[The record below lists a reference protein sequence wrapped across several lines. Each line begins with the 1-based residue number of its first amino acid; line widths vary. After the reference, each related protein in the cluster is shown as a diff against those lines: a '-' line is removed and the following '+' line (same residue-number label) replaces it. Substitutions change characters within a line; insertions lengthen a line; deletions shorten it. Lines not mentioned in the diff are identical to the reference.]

1 MSFELPFAMS
11 PSDQTV
17 DLTATQLDAVSH
29 RGGPLLIIAGA
40 GSGKTRV
47 LTSRIAH
54 LISDH
59 GVHPS
64 EILAITFTNKAAG
77 EMRERVAARVGRRA
91 RLMWVSTFHSAC
103 VRILRADAG
112 AIGFTQSFSIY
123 DADDALRLITKVCK
137 DHDLDAKRFPPRMFA
152 NAISNLKNEL
162 QDVDSVVRVEE
173 GQQDSERL
181 ELIAQ
186 IYKEYQRRLKQ
197 ANAMDFD
204 DLICNTVWLL
214 QAFPEVAQ
222 RYRQRFRHILVDEYQ
237 DTNHAQYVLIKELV
251 GPPDGPLPPAELCV
265 VGDADQSIY
274 AFRGATIRN
283 IVEFEEDFPD
293 AHVVMLEQNF
303 RSTQNIL
310 TAANAVISRN
320 DNRREKLLW
329 TDSGDGDLITLYA
342 ADDENDEAAFVVR
355 EIAAQ
360 RERGVRPQDI
370 AIMYRTNA
378 QSRALEEQLMRAN
391 LRYRLIGGVRFYE
404 RREIRD
410 AIAYLKA
417 IVNPADEVAV
427 RRIINVPKRGIG
439 DRAEQ
444 AVETLALRER
454 IGFFQA
460 LRVVEQAPG
469 IASRSASAVQ
479 SFVRLID
486 ELAELVAQGVGPA
499 DVLQAV
505 IDKTGI
511 GRELQLSNDPQDEG
525 RLENLSELVDVARE
539 YEHALSSQEL
549 LGDEEPEYPTLAGFL
564 ERVSLVADSDAL
576 PGDDDGLVTLMTL
589 HTAKGLEFPVVF
601 LTGLEEGV
609 FPHIRSLN
617 DPTELEEERRLA
629 YVGITRAMCTLYLT
643 RAASRS
649 VWGSPQYAMASR
661 FLDEIPR
668 HVLDEQRIA
677 APRFTQVRDTDSSA
691 AYGGRAPIK
700 TARTAFGSG
709 AKETGPR
716 LHEHEVEIGD
726 RVNHESYGMGK
737 VIAVAG
743 SGERAQV
750 TVDFGS
756 AGQKRLLLRY
766 APLEKL

>member
-1 MSFELPFAMS
+1 MSSELPFE
-11 PSDQTV
+11 PSAHAQAI
-17 DLTATQLDAVSH
+17 DLTAEQLDAVAH
-29 RGGPLLIIAGA
+29 RGGPLLIVAGA

-47 LTSRIAH
+47 LTARIAH
-54 LISDH
+54 LISEH
-59 GVHPS
+59 RVHPT

-77 EMRERVAARVGRRA
+77 ELRERVAARVGRRA

-123 DADDALRLITKVCK
+123 DSDDALRLITKVCK
-137 DHDLDAKRFPPRMFA
+137 DLDLDAKRFPPRMFA
-152 NAISNLKNEL
+152 NSISNLKNEL
-162 QDVDSVVRVEE
+162 IDVDSVDSGREDDPD
-173 GQQDSERL
+173 GQRL

-186 IYKEYQRRLKQ
+186 VYREYQRRLKQ

-204 DLICNTVWLL
+204 DLICETVWLL
-214 QAFPEVAQ
+214 QAFPEVANG
-222 RYRQRFRHILVDEYQ
+222 YRQRFRHILVDEYQ
-237 DTNHAQYVLIKELV
+237 DTNHAQYVLIRELV
-251 GPPDGPLPPAELCV
+251 GAGGGPLPPAELCV

-283 IVEFEEDFPD
+283 IREFREDFPNSRT
-293 AHVVMLEQNF
+293 VKLEQNF

-310 TAANAVISRN
+310 TAANAVISHN
-320 DNRREKLLW
+320 DSRESKLLW

-355 EIAAQ
+355 EIGQQ
-360 RERGVRPQDI
+360 RSQGVRSSDI
-370 AIMYRTNA
+370 AVMYRTNA
-378 QSRALEEQLMRAN
+378 QSRALEEQFMRAG
-391 LRYRLIGGVRFYE
+391 LAYRLIGGVRFYE

-417 IVNPADEVAV
+417 LVNPADEIAV

-454 IGFFQA
+454 IGFFEA
-460 LRVVEQAPG
+460 LRIVDRAPG

-479 SFVRLID
+479 GFVRLVD
-486 ELAELVAQGVGPA
+486 ELAELITQGVGPA
-499 DVLQAV
+499 DVLEAV
-505 IDKTGI
+505 IDKTGM
-511 GRELQLSNDPQDEG
+511 GREFQMSNDPQDEG

-539 YEHALSSQEL
+539 YEHALASQDLIE
-549 LGDEEPEYPTLAGFL
+549 GEEPVYPTVSGFL
-564 ERVSLVADSDAL
+564 EQVSLVADSDAL
-576 PGDDDGLVTLMTL
+576 PDGDDGVVTLMTL

-601 LTGLEEGV
+601 LTGMEEGV
-609 FPHIRSLN
+609 FPHVRSLN
-617 DPTELEEERRLA
+617 DPDELEEERRLA
-629 YVGITRAMCTLYLT
+629 YVGITRAMRQLYLT

-649 VWGSPQYAMASR
+649 VWGSPQYALASR

-668 HVLDEQRIA
+668 HVLDEQRIVQ
-677 APRFTQVRDTDSSA
+677 PRFTQVTSADSTA
-691 AYGGRAPIK
+691 AYTGRAPIR

-709 AKETGPR
+709 AKDTGPR
-716 LHEHEVEIGD
+716 LDEHDVEIGD
-726 RVNHESYGMGK
+726 RVNHETYGLGK
-737 VIAVAG
+737 VISIAG
-743 SGERAQV
+743 AGERAQV

>member
-1 MSFELPFAMS
+1 MSFELPFE
-11 PSDQTV
+11 PSSAGHAI
-17 DLTATQLDAVSH
+17 DLTAEQLDAVAH
-29 RGGPLLIIAGA
+29 RGGPLLIVAGA

-47 LTSRIAH
+47 LTARIAH
-54 LISDH
+54 LISEH
-59 GVHPS
+59 RVMPS

-77 EMRERVAARVGRRA
+77 ELRERVTFRVGRRA

-112 AIGFTQSFSIY
+112 AINFTQSFSIY
-123 DADDALRLITKVCK
+123 DSDDALRLITKVCK
-137 DHDLDAKRFPPRMFA
+137 DLDLDSKRFPPRMFA
-152 NAISNLKNEL
+152 NAISSFKNEL
-162 QDVDSVVRVEE
+162 IDVDSVGRAEAE
-173 GQQDSERL
+173 ADQQLL
-181 ELIAQ
+181 ELKTQ
-186 IYKEYQRRLKQ
+186 VYREYQRRLRL

-204 DLICNTVWLL
+204 DLICETVWLL
-214 QAFPEVAQ
+214 QAFPEIAQ
-222 RYRQRFRHILVDEYQ
+222 KYRKQFRHILVDEYQ

-251 GPPDGPLPPAELCV
+251 GPADGPLPPAELCV

-283 IVEFEEDFPD
+283 IREFLTDFPD
-293 AHVVMLEQNF
+293 SRMVKLEQNF

-310 TAANAVISRN
+310 SAANAVIAHN
-320 DNRREKLLW
+320 DGRESKLLW

-342 ADDENDEAAFVVR
+342 ADDENEEAAFVVR
-355 EIAAQ
+355 EIQ
-360 RERGVRPQDI
+360 KHRDRGSRLSDM

-378 QSRALEEQLMRAN
+378 QSRVLEEQFVRAG
-391 LRYRLIGGVRFYE
+391 LSYRLIGGVRFYE

-417 IVNPADEVAV
+417 LVNPADEIAV
-427 RRIINVPKRGIG
+427 RRILNVPKRGIG

-444 AVETLALRER
+444 AVETLAVRER
-454 IGFFQA
+454 IGFFDA
-460 LRVVEQAPG
+460 LRIVEQAPG

-479 SFVRLID
+479 SFVRLMD
-486 ELAELVAQGVGPA
+486 ELVALVEQGVGPA
-499 DVLQAV
+499 DVLEAV
-505 IDKTGI
+505 IDKTGM
-511 GRELQLSNDPQDEG
+511 GREFQMSNDPQDEG

-549 LGDEEPEYPTLAGFL
+549 LEDEEPVYPTVAGFL
-564 ERVSLVADSDAL
+564 EQVSLVADSDAL
-576 PGDDDGLVTLMTL
+576 PDDDEGVVTLMTL
-589 HTAKGLEFPVVF
+589 HTAKGLEFPIVF
-601 LTGLEEGV
+601 LTGMEEGV
-609 FPHIRSLN
+609 FPHVRSLN
-617 DPTELEEERRLA
+617 APDELEEERRLA
-629 YVGITRAMCTLYLT
+629 YVGITRAMRTLYLT

-649 VWGSPQYAMASR
+649 VWGSPQYAIASR

-668 HVLDEQRIA
+668 HVLDEQRIV
-677 APRFTQVRDTDSSA
+677 APRFTQIQQTDSSA
-691 AYGGRAPIK
+691 AYGGRAPIR
-700 TARTAFGSG
+700 TARTAFGSRQQ
-709 AKETGPR
+709 ETGPR

-726 RVNHESYGMGK
+726 RVNHESYGLGK
-737 VIAVAG
+737 VIGVSG

>member
-1 MSFELPFAMS
+1 MPFELPFES
-11 PSDQTV
+11 FPSERTV
-17 DLTATQLDAVSH
+17 DLTATQLDAVAH
-29 RGGPLLIIAGA
+29 RGGPLLIVAGA

-59 GVHPS
+59 NVHPS
-64 EILAITFTNKAAG
+64 QILAITFTNKAAG
-77 EMRERVAARVGRRA
+77 EMRERVSARVGRRA
-91 RLMWVSTFHSAC
+91 RMMWVSTFHSAC

-112 AIGFTQSFSIY
+112 ALGYSQSFSIY
-123 DADDALRLITKVCK
+123 DSDDSLRMITRVCK
-137 DHDLDAKRFPPRMFA
+137 DLDLDPKRFPPRMFA
-152 NAISNLKNEL
+152 SAISNLKNEL
-162 QDVDSVVRVEE
+162 QDVDSVKRGEE
-173 GQQDSERL
+173 ETAEGERL

-186 IYKEYQRRLKQ
+186 VYREYQRRLKQ

-214 QAFPEVAQ
+214 QTFPDIAVE
-222 RYRQRFRHILVDEYQ
+222 YRKRFRHVLVDEYQ

-251 GPPDGPLPPAELCV
+251 GPEGGPLPPAELCV

-283 IVEFEEDFPD
+283 ITEFEQDFPN

-310 TAANAVISRN
+310 RAANAVISRN
-320 DNRREKLLW
+320 ENRREKMLW
-329 TDSGDGDLITLYA
+329 TDAGDGDLITLYA
-342 ADDENDEAAFVVR
+342 ADDENEEAAFIVR
-355 EIAAQ
+355 EMA
-360 RERGVRPQDI
+360 RLRDSGTPLQDM
-370 AIMYRTNA
+370 AVMYRTNA

-410 AIAYLKA
+410 AIAYLKVLA
-417 IVNPADEVAV
+417 NPADEVAV
-427 RRIINVPKRGIG
+427 RRILNVPKRGIG

-454 IGFFQA
+454 IGFFDA
-460 LRVVEQAPG
+460 LRLVEQAPG

-479 SFVRLID
+479 GFVRLID
-486 ELAELVAQGVGPA
+486 ELTDLVTQGVGPG
-499 DVLQAV
+499 DVLEAI

-525 RLENLSELVDVARE
+525 RLENLSELVDVARG
-539 YEHALSSQEL
+539 YEHALASQEL
-549 LGDEEPEYPTLAGFL
+549 LEGEEPVYPTVAGFL
-564 ERVSLVADSDAL
+564 ENVSLVADSDSL
-576 PGDDDGLVTLMTL
+576 PDDGDGVVTLMTL

-617 DPTELEEERRLA
+617 DPVELEEERRLA
-629 YVGITRAMCTLYLT
+629 YVGITRAMKRLYLT

-649 VWGSPQYAMASR
+649 VWGSPQYAIASR

-668 HVLDEQRIA
+668 SVLDEQRIA
-677 APRFTQVRDTDSSA
+677 APRFTQVRESDSTA

-709 AKETGPR
+709 AKDSGPR

-726 RVNHESYGMGK
+726 RVNHETYGLGK
-737 VIAVAG
+737 VIGIAG

-756 AGQKRLLLRY
+756 AGEKRLLLRY

>member
-1 MSFELPFAMS
+1 M
-11 PSDQTV
+11 
-17 DLTATQLDAVSH
+17 DLTAEQLDAVAH
-29 RGGPLLIIAGA
+29 RGGPLLIVAGA

-47 LTSRIAH
+47 LTARIAH
-54 LISDH
+54 LISEH
-59 GVHPS
+59 RVHPT

-77 EMRERVAARVGRRA
+77 ELRDRVAARVGRRA

-123 DADDALRLITKVCK
+123 DSDDALRLITKVCK
-137 DHDLDAKRFPPRMFA
+137 DLDLDAKRFPPRMFA
-152 NAISNLKNEL
+152 NSISNLKNEL
-162 QDVDSVVRVEE
+162 IDVDSVDGGREDDPD
-173 GQQDSERL
+173 GQRL

-186 IYKEYQRRLKQ
+186 VYREYQRRLKQ

-204 DLICNTVWLL
+204 DLICETVWLL
-214 QAFPEVAQ
+214 QAFPEIANG
-222 RYRQRFRHILVDEYQ
+222 YRQRFRHILVDEYQ
-237 DTNHAQYVLIKELV
+237 DTNHAQYVLIRELV
-251 GPPDGPLPPAELCV
+251 GPEGGSLPPAELCV

-283 IVEFEEDFPD
+283 IREFREDFPNSRT
-293 AHVVMLEQNF
+293 VKLEQNF

-310 TAANAVISRN
+310 TAANAVIAHNDSR
-320 DNRREKLLW
+320 ESKLLW

-355 EIAAQ
+355 EIQQQ
-360 RERGVRPQDI
+360 RARGVRSSEI
-370 AIMYRTNA
+370 AVMYRTNA
-378 QSRALEEQLMRAN
+378 QSRALEEQFMRSGLA
-391 LRYRLIGGVRFYE
+391 YRLIGGVRFYE

-417 IVNPADEVAV
+417 LVNPADEIAV

-454 IGFFQA
+454 IGFFDA
-460 LRVVEQAPG
+460 LRVVDQAPG

-479 SFVRLID
+479 GFVRLID
-486 ELAELVAQGVGPA
+486 ELTELINQGVGPA
-499 DVLQAV
+499 DVLEAV
-505 IDKTGI
+505 IDKTGM
-511 GRELQLSNDPQDEG
+511 GREFQMSNDPQDEG

-549 LGDEEPEYPTLAGFL
+549 IEGEEPIYPTVAGFL
-564 ERVSLVADSDAL
+564 EQVSLVADSDSL
-576 PGDDDGLVTLMTL
+576 PDGDDGVVTLMTL

-601 LTGLEEGV
+601 LTGMEEGV
-609 FPHIRSLN
+609 FPHNRSLN
-617 DPTELEEERRLA
+617 DPDELEEERRLA
-629 YVGITRAMCTLYLT
+629 YVGITRAMRNLYLT

-649 VWGSPQYAMASR
+649 VWGSPQYAIASR

-668 HVLDEQRIA
+668 HVLDEQRIVQ
-677 APRFTQVRDTDSSA
+677 PRFTQVTQTDSSA
-691 AYGGRAPIK
+691 AYGGRAPIR
-700 TARTAFGSG
+700 TARTAFGSS
-709 AKETGPR
+709 AKESGPR
-716 LHEHEVEIGD
+716 LNEHDVEIGD

-737 VIAVAG
+737 VIGISG

>member
-1 MSFELPFAMS
+1 MSFELPFD
-11 PSDQTV
+11 PSAPGHAI
-17 DLTATQLDAVSH
+17 DLTAEQLDAVAH
-29 RGGPLLIIAGA
+29 RGGPLLIVAGA

-47 LTSRIAH
+47 LTARIAH
-54 LISDH
+54 LISEH
-59 GVHPS
+59 RVHPT

-77 EMRERVAARVGRRA
+77 ELRDRVAARVGRRA

-123 DADDALRLITKVCK
+123 DSDDALRLITKVCK
-137 DHDLDAKRFPPRMFA
+137 DLDLDAKRFPPRMFA
-152 NAISNLKNEL
+152 NSISNLKNEL
-162 QDVDSVVRVEE
+162 IDVDSVDGGREDDPD
-173 GQQDSERL
+173 GQRL

-186 IYKEYQRRLKQ
+186 VYREYQRRLKQ

-204 DLICNTVWLL
+204 DLICETVWLL
-214 QAFPEVAQ
+214 QAFPEIANG
-222 RYRQRFRHILVDEYQ
+222 YRQRFRHILVDEYQ
-237 DTNHAQYVLIKELV
+237 DTNHAQYVLIRELV
-251 GPPDGPLPPAELCV
+251 GPEGGSLPPAELCV

-283 IVEFEEDFPD
+283 IREFREDFPNSRT
-293 AHVVMLEQNF
+293 VKLEQNF

-310 TAANAVISRN
+310 TAANAVIAHNDSR
-320 DNRREKLLW
+320 ESKLLW

-355 EIAAQ
+355 EIQQQ
-360 RERGVRPQDI
+360 RARGVRSSEI
-370 AIMYRTNA
+370 AVMYRTNA
-378 QSRALEEQLMRAN
+378 QSRALEEQFMRSGLA
-391 LRYRLIGGVRFYE
+391 YRLIGGVRFYE

-417 IVNPADEVAV
+417 LVNPADEIAV

-454 IGFFQA
+454 VGFFDA
-460 LRVVEQAPG
+460 LRVVDQAPG

-479 SFVRLID
+479 GFVRLID
-486 ELAELVAQGVGPA
+486 ELTELINQGVGPA
-499 DVLQAV
+499 DVLEAV
-505 IDKTGI
+505 IDKTGM
-511 GRELQLSNDPQDEG
+511 GREFQMSNDPQDEG

-549 LGDEEPEYPTLAGFL
+549 IEGEEPIYPTVAGFL
-564 ERVSLVADSDAL
+564 EQVSLVADSDSL
-576 PGDDDGLVTLMTL
+576 PDGDDGVVTLMTL

-601 LTGLEEGV
+601 LTGMEEGV
-609 FPHIRSLN
+609 FPHNRSLN
-617 DPTELEEERRLA
+617 DPDELEEERRLA
-629 YVGITRAMCTLYLT
+629 YVGITRAMRILYLT

-649 VWGSPQYAMASR
+649 VWGSPQYAIASR

-668 HVLDEQRIA
+668 HVLDEQRIVQ
-677 APRFTQVRDTDSSA
+677 PRFTQVTQTDSSA
-691 AYGGRAPIK
+691 AYGGRAPIR
-700 TARTAFGSG
+700 TARTAFGSS
-709 AKETGPR
+709 AKESGPR
-716 LHEHEVEIGD
+716 LNEHDVEIGD

-737 VIAVAG
+737 VIGISG

>member
-1 MSFELPFAMS
+1 MSFELPLE
-11 PSDQTV
+11 PSSSGHV
-17 DLTATQLDAVSH
+17 IDLTAEQLDAVAH
-29 RGGPLLIIAGA
+29 RGGPLLIVAGA

-47 LTSRIAH
+47 LTARIAH
-54 LISDH
+54 LIAEH
-59 GVHPS
+59 RVHPT

-77 EMRERVAARVGRRA
+77 ELRERVAARVGRRA

-123 DADDALRLITKVCK
+123 DSDDALRLITKVCK
-137 DHDLDAKRFPPRMFA
+137 DLDLDSKRFPPRMFA
-152 NAISNLKNEL
+152 NSISNLKNEL
-162 QDVDSVVRVEE
+162 IDVDSVDGGREDNPD
-173 GQQDSERL
+173 GQRL

-186 IYKEYQRRLKQ
+186 VYREYQRRLKL

-204 DLICNTVWLL
+204 DLICETVWLL
-214 QAFPEVAQ
+214 QAFPEVANG
-222 RYRQRFRHILVDEYQ
+222 YRQRFRHILVDEYQ
-237 DTNHAQYVLIKELV
+237 DTNHAQYVLIRELV
-251 GPPDGPLPPAELCV
+251 GPEGGPLPPAELCV

-283 IVEFEEDFPD
+283 IREFREDFPNSRT
-293 AHVVMLEQNF
+293 VKLEQNF

-310 TAANAVISRN
+310 TAANAVISHN
-320 DNRREKLLW
+320 DSRESKLLW

-342 ADDENDEAAFVVR
+342 ADDENEEAAFVVR
-355 EIAAQ
+355 EIQQQ
-360 RERGVRPQDI
+360 RSRGVRSSEI
-370 AIMYRTNA
+370 AVMYRTNA
-378 QSRALEEQLMRAN
+378 QSRALEEQFMRSN
-391 LRYRLIGGVRFYE
+391 LAYRLIGGVRFYE

-417 IVNPADEVAV
+417 LVNPADEIAV

-454 IGFFQA
+454 IGFFDA
-460 LRVVEQAPG
+460 LRVVDQAPG

-479 SFVRLID
+479 GFVRLID
-486 ELAELVAQGVGPA
+486 ELAELINQGVGPA
-499 DVLQAV
+499 DVLEAV
-505 IDKTGI
+505 IDKTGM
-511 GRELQLSNDPQDEG
+511 GREFQMSNDPQDEG

-549 LGDEEPEYPTLAGFL
+549 IEGEEPIYPTVAGFL
-564 ERVSLVADSDAL
+564 EQVSLVADSDSL
-576 PGDDDGLVTLMTL
+576 PDGDDGVVTLMTL

-601 LTGLEEGV
+601 LTGMEEGV
-609 FPHIRSLN
+609 FPHSRSLN
-617 DPTELEEERRLA
+617 DPDELEEERRLA
-629 YVGITRAMCTLYLT
+629 YVGITRAMRNLYLT

-649 VWGSPQYAMASR
+649 VWGSPQYAIASR

-668 HVLDEQRIA
+668 HVLDERRIVE
-677 APRFTQVRDTDSSA
+677 PRFTQVTQTDSSA
-691 AYGGRAPIK
+691 AYGGRAPIR
-700 TARTAFGSG
+700 TARTAFGSS

-716 LHEHEVEIGD
+716 LNEHDVEIGD

-737 VIAVAG
+737 VIGISG

>member
-1 MSFELPFAMS
+1 VSFELPFE
-11 PSDQTV
+11 PSSAGHAI
-17 DLTATQLDAVSH
+17 DLTAEQLDAVAH
-29 RGGPLLIIAGA
+29 RGGPLLIVAGA

-47 LTSRIAH
+47 LTARIAH
-54 LISDH
+54 LISEH
-59 GVHPS
+59 RVMPS

-77 EMRERVAARVGRRA
+77 ELRERVTFRVGRRA

-112 AIGFTQSFSIY
+112 AINFTQSFSIY
-123 DADDALRLITKVCK
+123 DSDDALRLITKVCK
-137 DHDLDAKRFPPRMFA
+137 DLDLDSKRFPPRMFA
-152 NAISNLKNEL
+152 NAISSFKNEL
-162 QDVDSVVRVEE
+162 IDVDSVGRAEAE
-173 GQQDSERL
+173 ADQQLL
-181 ELIAQ
+181 ELKTQ
-186 IYKEYQRRLKQ
+186 VYREYQRRLRL

-204 DLICNTVWLL
+204 DLICETVWLL
-214 QAFPEVAQ
+214 QAFPEIAQ
-222 RYRQRFRHILVDEYQ
+222 KYRKQFRHILVDEYQ

-251 GPPDGPLPPAELCV
+251 GPADGPLPPAELCV

-283 IVEFEEDFPD
+283 IREFLTDFPD
-293 AHVVMLEQNF
+293 SRMVKLEQNF

-310 TAANAVISRN
+310 SAANAVIAHN
-320 DNRREKLLW
+320 DGRESKLLW

-342 ADDENDEAAFVVR
+342 ADDENEEAAFVVR
-355 EIAAQ
+355 EIQ
-360 RERGVRPQDI
+360 KHRDRGSRLSDM

-378 QSRALEEQLMRAN
+378 QSRVLEEQFVRAG
-391 LRYRLIGGVRFYE
+391 LSYRLIGGVRFYE

-417 IVNPADEVAV
+417 LVNPADEIAV
-427 RRIINVPKRGIG
+427 RRILNVPKRGIG

-444 AVETLALRER
+444 AVETLAVRER
-454 IGFFQA
+454 IGFFDA
-460 LRVVEQAPG
+460 LRIVEQAPG

-479 SFVRLID
+479 SFVRLMD
-486 ELAELVAQGVGPA
+486 ELVALVEQGVGPA
-499 DVLQAV
+499 DVLEAV
-505 IDKTGI
+505 IDKTGM
-511 GRELQLSNDPQDEG
+511 GREFQMSNDPQDEG

-549 LGDEEPEYPTLAGFL
+549 LEDEEPVYPTVAGFL
-564 ERVSLVADSDAL
+564 EQVSLVADSDAL
-576 PGDDDGLVTLMTL
+576 PDDDEGVVTLMTL
-589 HTAKGLEFPVVF
+589 HTAKGLEFPIVF
-601 LTGLEEGV
+601 LTGMEEGV
-609 FPHIRSLN
+609 FPHVRSLN
-617 DPTELEEERRLA
+617 APDELEEERRLA
-629 YVGITRAMCTLYLT
+629 YVGITRAMRTLYLT

-649 VWGSPQYAMASR
+649 VWGSPQYAIASR

-668 HVLDEQRIA
+668 HVLDEQRIV
-677 APRFTQVRDTDSSA
+677 APRFTQIQQTDSSA
-691 AYGGRAPIK
+691 AYGGRAPIR
-700 TARTAFGSG
+700 TARTAFGSRQQ
-709 AKETGPR
+709 ETGPR

-726 RVNHESYGMGK
+726 RVNHESYGLGK
-737 VIAVAG
+737 VIGVSG